1 MGKIKLLIIVGVL
14 LSSVA
19 TKAETICLQDVPN
32 IGDQTCT
39 TTYSTGTT
47 TTTSNLISQTFN
59 DGSWNGT
66 MFPDSSDL
74 DEAHILTGKDGKYAE
89 TTLNSIDLMTEDE
102 LRQGFTSNFNA
113 DIRWWN
119 KWNSTVTMSQTAVS
133 GNGDTTTQTL
143 LLTDT
148 TNANYEYNNYGN
160 ILIVSPNAEYTHGTL
175 TARFDFDIDNAA
187 GNWNGGHSGVDVT
200 DPTLNL
206 LYTTLTQAS
215 NTVVKF
221 CWEFTPSTCPEA
233 VNEIVDTIGDI
244 ETDLENIFVDIEAPE
259 IDLPVITYVPETF
272 EIDEPEIEIEI
283 INIEAVDMIPDMET
297 VEILSIPVEMSMI
310 DDAPI
315 EEFTTEEILDAY
327 DIEPVMET
335 QPEIESTT
343 ETIIIEENVNEV
355 PEEELA
361 MVEEPMEEPI
371 AEESVSVQEESI
383 VPVQE
388 TTEEVIEEESIEEE
402 VTQEEIQEES
412 SGVEEEVEVV
422 EEEES
427 SSEDVVADESI
438 QETDDTQQEENVE
451 TETQED
457 NSVDVKIAKIEK
469 YIESNVKNAVQKAE
483 ATLTVVSELV
493 SREMK
498 ANQVDISSYDNINQ
512 AIFDNRQ
519 LPDGN
524 ADFFNQVALVGYD
537 KTIYTNQVSLSV
549 TDPVVE
555 HTIKL
560 NDARIE
566 TNKKFN
572 ELRELIN
579 ERNNI

>member
-1 MGKIKLLIIVGVL
+1 M
-14 LSSVA
+14 
-19 TKAETICLQDVPN
+19 
-32 IGDQTCT
+32 
-39 TTYSTGTT
+39 
-47 TTTSNLISQTFN
+47 
-59 DGSWNGT
+59 
-66 MFPDSSDL
+66 
-74 DEAHILTGKDGKYAE
+74 
-89 TTLNSIDLMTEDE
+89 
-102 LRQGFTSNFNA
+102 
-113 DIRWWN
+113 
-119 KWNSTVTMSQTAVS
+119 
-133 GNGDTTTQTL
+133 
-143 LLTDT
+143 
-148 TNANYEYNNYGN
+148 
-160 ILIVSPNAEYTHGTL
+160 
-175 TARFDFDIDNAA
+175 
-187 GNWNGGHSGVDVT
+187 
-200 DPTLNL
+200 
-206 LYTTLTQAS
+206 
-215 NTVVKF
+215 
-221 CWEFTPSTCPEA
+221 
-233 VNEIVDTIGDI
+233 
-244 ETDLENIFVDIEAPE
+244 
-259 IDLPVITYVPETF
+259 
-272 EIDEPEIEIEI
+272 
-283 INIEAVDMIPDMET
+283 
-297 VEILSIPVEMSMI
+297 
-310 DDAPI
+310 
-315 EEFTTEEILDAY
+315 
-327 DIEPVMET
+327 
-335 QPEIESTT
+335 
-343 ETIIIEENVNEV
+343 
-355 PEEELA
+355 
-361 MVEEPMEEPI
+361 
-371 AEESVSVQEESI
+371 
-383 VPVQE
+383 
-388 TTEEVIEEESIEEE
+388 
-402 VTQEEIQEES
+402 
-412 SGVEEEVEVV
+412 EEEVEIV

>member
-1 MGKIKLLIIVGVL
+1 M
-14 LSSVA
+14 SS
-19 TKAETICLQDVPN
+19 TTIAETVCLQDVPN

-39 TTYSTGTT
+39 TTFSTGTT
-47 TTTSNLISQTFN
+47 TTTGNLVSQTFN

-74 DEAHILTGKDGKYAE
+74 NEAHILTGKDGKYAE
-89 TTLNSIDLMTEDE
+89 TTLNSIDLMTQDE

-119 KWNSTVTMSQTAVS
+119 KWESTVTMTQTALS
-133 GNGDTTTQTL
+133 GNGDSTTQTL
-143 LLTDT
+143 ILTDT
-148 TNANYEYNNYGN
+148 TNANYEFNNYGN
-160 ILIVSPNAEYTHGTL
+160 TLIVAPNNEYTNGSL
-175 TARFDFDIDNAA
+175 TARFDFDIDDAA

-206 LYTTLTQAS
+206 LYTTLTETS
-215 NTVVKF
+215 NTFVKF

-244 ETDLENIFVDIEAPE
+244 ETDLENIFEDIEAPE
-259 IDLPVITYVPETF
+259 IDLPVITYVPETI

-283 INIEAVDMIPDMET
+283 ISIEAVDMIPDMDT

>member
-1 MGKIKLLIIVGVL
+1 M
-14 LSSVA
+14 SS
-19 TKAETICLQDVPN
+19 TTIAETVCLQDVPN

-39 TTYSTGTT
+39 TTFSTGTT
-47 TTTSNLISQTFN
+47 TTTGNLVSQTFN

-89 TTLNSIDLMTEDE
+89 TTLNSIDLMTEEE
-102 LRQGFTSNFNA
+102 LRQGFISNFNA

-119 KWNSTVTMSQTAVS
+119 KWESTVTMTQTALS
-133 GNGDTTTQTL
+133 GNGDSTTQTL
-143 LLTDT
+143 ILTDT
-148 TNANYEYNNYGN
+148 TNANYEFNNYGN
-160 ILIVSPNAEYTHGTL
+160 TLIVAPNNEYTNGSL
-175 TARFDFDIDNAA
+175 TARFDFDIDDAA

-206 LYTTLTQAS
+206 LYTTLTETS
-215 NTVVKF
+215 NTFVKF
-221 CWEFTPSTCPEA
+221 CWEFTPSTCPQA
-233 VNEIVDTIGDI
+233 VEDIADTIVDI
-244 ETDLENIFVDIEAPE
+244 EGDLENIIYDIETPTLE
-259 IDLPVITYVPETF
+259 FDLPIMTYEPELI
-272 EIDEPEIEIEI
+272 EVDEPEIEIEI
-283 INIEAVDMIPDMET
+283 LSIEAVDMIPDMET
-297 VEILSIPVEMSMI
+297 VEILSIPVEMSMV
-310 DDAPI
+310 
-315 EEFTTEEILDAY
+315 EEVPLEQITTEEIIDAY
-327 DIEPVMET
+327 TTEPNVET
-335 QPEIESTT
+335 QPEIEPTN
-343 ETIIIEENVNEV
+343 ETIIIEENINEV
-355 PEEELA
+355 PEEQIA
-361 MVEEPMEEPI
+361 MVEETTEPI
-371 AEESVSVQEESI
+371 QEQPIEEEI
-383 VPVQE
+383 K
-388 TTEEVIEEESIEEE
+388 EEVIEEQSIEEE
-402 VTQEEIQEES
+402 VVQEEVQEES
-412 SGVEEEVEVV
+412 GGLEKEVKVV

-427 SSEDVVADESI
+427 NSEDVVADEPV
-438 QETDDTQQEENVE
+438 QETDDTQQEEAIE

-469 YIESNVKNAVQKAE
+469 YIENNVKNAVQKAE

-498 ANQVDISSYDNINQ
+498 SNQVDISSYDNINQ

-537 KTIYTNQVSLSV
+537 KTIYNNQVSLSAN
-549 TDPVVE
+549 DPIVE

-560 NDARIE
+560 NNARSE

>member
-1 MGKIKLLIIVGVL
+1 MVMVSLLM
-14 LSSVA
+14 SS
-19 TKAETICLQDVPN
+19 TTIAETVCLQDVPN

-39 TTYSTGTT
+39 TTFSTGTT
-47 TTTSNLISQTFN
+47 TTTGNLVSQTFN

-74 DEAHILTGKDGKYAE
+74 NEAHILTGKDGKYAE
-89 TTLNSIDLMTEDE
+89 TTLNSIDLMTEEE
-102 LRQGFTSNFNA
+102 LRQGFISNFNA

-119 KWNSTVTMSQTAVS
+119 KWESTVTMTQTALS
-133 GNGDTTTQTL
+133 GNGDSTTQTL
-143 LLTDT
+143 ILTDT
-148 TNANYEYNNYGN
+148 TNANYEFNNYGN
-160 ILIVSPNAEYTHGTL
+160 TLIVAPNNEYTNGSL
-175 TARFDFDIDNAA
+175 TARFDFDIDDAA
-187 GNWNGGHSGVDVT
+187 GNWNGGFSGVDVT

-206 LYTTLTQAS
+206 LYTTLTETS
-215 NTVVKF
+215 NTFVKF
-221 CWEFTPSTCPEA
+221 CWEFTPSTCPQA
-233 VNEIVDTIGDI
+233 VEDIADTIVDI
-244 ETDLENIFVDIEAPE
+244 EGDLENIIYDIETPILE
-259 IDLPVITYVPETF
+259 FDLPIMTYEPELI

-283 INIEAVDMIPDMET
+283 LSIEAVDMIPDMET
-297 VEILSIPVEMSMI
+297 VEILSIPVEMSMV
-310 DDAPI
+310 
-315 EEFTTEEILDAY
+315 EEVPLEQITTEEIIDAY
-327 DIEPVMET
+327 TTEPNVET
-335 QPEIESTT
+335 QPEIEPTN
-343 ETIIIEENVNEV
+343 ETIIIEENINEV
-355 PEEELA
+355 PEEQIA
-361 MVEEPMEEPI
+361 MVEETTEPI
-371 AEESVSVQEESI
+371 QEQPIEEEI
-383 VPVQE
+383 K
-388 TTEEVIEEESIEEE
+388 EEVIEEQSIEEE
-402 VTQEEIQEES
+402 VVQEEVQEES
-412 SGVEEEVEVV
+412 GGLEKEVEVV

-427 SSEDVVADESI
+427 NSEDVVADEPV
-438 QETDDTQQEENVE
+438 QETDDTQQEEAIE

-469 YIESNVKNAVQKAE
+469 YIENNVKNAVQKAE

-498 ANQVDISSYDNINQ
+498 SNQVDISSYDNINQ

-537 KTIYTNQVSLSV
+537 KTIYNNQVSLSAN
-549 TDPVVE
+549 DPVVE

-560 NDARIE
+560 NNARSE

>member
-1 MGKIKLLIIVGVL
+1 M
-14 LSSVA
+14 SS
-19 TKAETICLQDVPN
+19 TTIAETVCLQDVPN

-39 TTYSTGTT
+39 TTFSTGTT
-47 TTTSNLISQTFN
+47 TTTGNLVSQTFN

-74 DEAHILTGKDGKYAE
+74 NEAHILTGKDGKYAE
-89 TTLNSIDLMTEDE
+89 TTLNSIDLMTEEE
-102 LRQGFTSNFNA
+102 LRQGFISNFNA

-119 KWNSTVTMSQTAVS
+119 KWESTVTMTQTALS
-133 GNGDTTTQTL
+133 GNGDSTTQTL
-143 LLTDT
+143 ILTDT
-148 TNANYEYNNYGN
+148 TNANYEFNNYGN
-160 ILIVSPNAEYTHGTL
+160 TLIVAPNNEYTNGSL
-175 TARFDFDIDNAA
+175 TARFDFDIDDAA

-206 LYTTLTQAS
+206 LYTTLTETS
-215 NTVVKF
+215 NTFVKF
-221 CWEFTPSTCPEA
+221 CWEFTPSTCPQA
-233 VNEIVDTIGDI
+233 VEDIADTIVDI
-244 ETDLENIFVDIEAPE
+244 EGDLENIIYDIETPILE
-259 IDLPVITYVPETF
+259 FDLPIMTYEPELI

-283 INIEAVDMIPDMET
+283 LSIEAVDMIPDMET
-297 VEILSIPVEMSMI
+297 VEILSIPVEMSMV
-310 DDAPI
+310 
-315 EEFTTEEILDAY
+315 EEVPLEQITTEEIIDAY
-327 DIEPVMET
+327 TTEPNVET
-335 QPEIESTT
+335 QPEIEPTN
-343 ETIIIEENVNEV
+343 ETIIIEENINEV
-355 PEEELA
+355 PEEQIA
-361 MVEEPMEEPI
+361 MVEETTEPI
-371 AEESVSVQEESI
+371 QEQPIEEEI
-383 VPVQE
+383 K
-388 TTEEVIEEESIEEE
+388 EEVIEEQSIEEE
-402 VTQEEIQEES
+402 VVQEEVQEES
-412 SGVEEEVEVV
+412 GGLEKEVEVV

-427 SSEDVVADESI
+427 NSEDVVADEPV
-438 QETDDTQQEENVE
+438 QETDDTQQEEAIE

-469 YIESNVKNAVQKAE
+469 YIENNVKNAVQKAE

-498 ANQVDISSYDNINQ
+498 SNQVDISSYDNINQ

-537 KTIYTNQVSLSV
+537 KTIYNNQVSLSAN
-549 TDPVVE
+549 DPVVE

-560 NDARIE
+560 DNARSE